1 MQYNSGP
8 FISDSDNDAQVK
20 WLLSCLQNSNKYSL
34 VFQLSFDNLIYD
46 ICKQTNSG
54 LNLVYPH
61 VNFTNKDVMG
71 RNLN

>member
-8 FISDSDNDAQVK
+8 FISDSDNDAQVNMV
-20 WLLSCLQNSNKYSL
+20 SYSNFPSIIESMT
-34 VFQLSFDNLIYD
+34 FAN
-46 ICKQTNSG
+46 KQTNSG

-61 VNFTNKDVMG
+61 VNFTNKDVME